1 MSYPRAKIF
10 DQAQYRIL
18 ERRNLS
24 FDIMDLYRESQE
36 PSSAYVLIIYLTIT
50 VTSEFQSKDEKTER

>member
-1 MSYPRAKIF
+1 M
-10 DQAQYRIL
+10 